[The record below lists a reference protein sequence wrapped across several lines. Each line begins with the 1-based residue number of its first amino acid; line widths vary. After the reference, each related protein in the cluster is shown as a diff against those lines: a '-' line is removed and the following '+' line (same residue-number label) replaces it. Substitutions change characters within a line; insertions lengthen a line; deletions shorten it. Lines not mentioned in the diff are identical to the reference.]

1 MTILRTAVKPPMAA
15 KPGAS
20 TVQIS
25 DFRITRRGR
34 FWQVFDGQNH
44 LIVTA
49 VYRKGALEVVRRLL
63 PPDLRPL
70 VDACP
75 KRSASRTLRVRQAAH
90 PYDPR
95 QR

>member
-1 MTILRTAVKPPMAA
+1 MPSARQLEEARNKPLCI
-15 KPGAS
+15 GS
-20 TVQIS
+20 FCVV
-25 DFRITRRGR
+25 RRGR
-34 FWQVFDGQNH
+34 FWRVEDAEDE

-63 PPDLRPL
+63 PADLRPL

-75 KRSASRTLRVRQAAH
+75 KRSASRPSKVRQTVRS
-90 PYDPR
+90 YDPH

>member
-1 MTILRTAVKPPMAA
+1 MPSARQLEEAKNKPLCLGSFRVVK
-15 KPGAS
+15 
-20 TVQIS
+20 
-25 DFRITRRGR
+25 RGR
-34 FWQVFDGQNH
+34 FWRVQDRDGQ
-44 LIVTA
+44 LVVTA

-75 KRSASRTLRVRQAAH
+75 KRSASRPSRVLQAAR
-90 PYDPR
+90 PYDPH

>member
-1 MTILRTAVKPPMAA
+1 MLSARQKEETKHKPLCI
-15 KPGAS
+15 GS
-20 TVQIS
+20 
-25 DFRITRRGR
+25 FRIVKRGR
-34 FWQVFDGQNH
+34 FWQVQDGDGQ
-44 LIVTA
+44 LVVTA

-75 KRSASRTLRVRQAAH
+75 KRTASKPSRVRQAARS
-90 PYDPR
+90 YDPH

>member
-1 MTILRTAVKPPMAA
+1 MPSIREREAA
-15 KPGAS
+15 KNRPLCIGS
-20 TVQIS
+20 
-25 DFRITRRGR
+25 FRVVRRGR
-34 FWQVFDGQNH
+34 FWRVQDAEGH

-75 KRSASRTLRVRQAAH
+75 NRSVSRPSRVRQAAR
-90 PYDPR
+90 PYDPK

>member
-1 MTILRTAVKPPMAA
+1 MASVREQEAA
-15 KPGAS
+15 KNKPLCIGS
-20 TVQIS
+20 
-25 DFRITRRGR
+25 FRVVRRGR
-34 FWQVFDGQNH
+34 FWRVQDAEGQ

-63 PPDLRPL
+63 PPDLRLL

-75 KRSASRTLRVRQAAH
+75 KRSPSRPSRVRQAAH
-90 PYDPR
+90 TYDPN